1 MWGRHNRWTALWLGM
16 VLSLA
21 AAATVRAEPVT
32 VRAAPHEGFG
42 RIVFNWPTPVPY
54 SAESNGE
61 RVIIRFGR
69 PIEAELGGVVRVL
82 GAYVRSGAVMADGR
96 SVELTTVGKVSV
108 RAFDLGSAVVL
119 DLMEAA
125 GAQVPVKAAPAPA
138 PSAPVP
144 ASIAAARPAPASP
157 PAGQVLG
164 VRVGE
169 HDGYSRVVF
178 DWPRSV
184 AYTLEQDGGV
194 TTITFDQSA
203 SPDFGS
209 LRSRPPRFVEGVDS
223 SLDGGRLKVVMRT
236 PATSK
241 VRHFRS
247 GPKVVVD
254 VAAPTRATPEPGGQA
269 AAPAATGDR
278 KQTIQP
284 PTIPAERRET
294 PAAAAPPTV
303 RAVVNQAGRALTPPP
318 VAGRPTPLI
327 PVAPTALAPL
337 AKPAT
342 SQSEGP
348 IGIDD
353 PTPPPMGSVL
363 MPPGGS
369 AKALSAAAPSGAA
382 TLRFDWDE
390 PVAAA
395 VFRRAEIVWVIF
407 DRAQQVDVAALRAAG
422 GNAIRGMEQK
432 PAEQAT
438 ILRIDTA
445 AGVNPSVR
453 RDGLAW
459 LIDFVKQPLQP
470 QTPIEAL
477 AQATASAGTRVFL
490 PVPEPGLAL
499 AVDDPEVGDT
509 LVVVP
514 VIPLGYGLGVPY
526 EYPELRLLPTVQG
539 VVVRPAIDSL
549 RVRALRQGV
558 ELTSG
563 SGLQITAVSR
573 DMAAGS
579 ALAASGPVT
588 RIFDFERWRNVA
600 PEAFQSEK
608 RQLLGSAAT
617 TSELAKEKARLDL
630 ATFFLAHGLAAEA
643 LGVLN
648 TMVASRPGIAEDPRF
663 RASRGAANF
672 LMSRLTEAEDDWYHP
687 SLNNNDEATFW
698 RALAAARKGEA
709 VQASRVLRQLGSVIR
724 GYPES
729 LKVPLGVMVA
739 QTAVEVGDARQ
750 ATHFLELLAAGN
762 PTPRQQAQMALVQGR
777 VAELAGDFDGAL
789 AKWEEAELG
798 SHLPS
803 GVKAVVARTELLL
816 KLEKATRAEAISA
829 YEKLRFVW
837 RGDDFEFGL
846 LRRLGQLHLAA
857 GDYRNG
863 LRTLRQAATY
873 FRDHRDSPLVTQEMT
888 DSFAKLFL
896 DGGADSLPPV
906 SAIALYDEFKELTPA
921 GAKGDDMI
929 RKLADRL
936 VSVDLL
942 ERGAELLESQI
953 EYRLQGPEKA
963 RVGSRLAVIRLMA
976 NEPEKALAVLDATES
991 PSLPADLAT
1000 GRRYLRA
1007 RAVIQAGRADEAL
1020 SLLDKDDA
1028 IEAERIRA
1036 DIFWSKQDW
1045 PNAAQVLGRLVKAAG
1060 VTPKQPLDDRQ
1071 GLAVLKL
1078 AVALTLSGN
1087 ERGLARART
1096 DFGPLMDKTPY
1107 ADAFGLI
1114 ASPSEIGLLD
1124 YQTVAGKVKEAEN
1137 FQTFMADYRELL
1149 KTSKLSELF
1158 AGRDTL
1164 PAG

>member
-1 MWGRHNRWTALWLGM
+1 MGGGRNRWVPLWLGM
-16 VLSLA
+16 LLSLALA
-21 AAATVRAEPVT
+21 AAARAESVT

-54 SAESNGE
+54 TAESDGS
-61 RVIIRFGR
+61 RVIVRFGR
-69 PIEAELGGVVRVL
+69 PIEAELGGVIRVL
-82 GAYVRSGAVMADGR
+82 GSYVRTGDIGADGR
-96 SVELTTVGKVSV
+96 SVELTTVGNLSV

-119 DLMEAA
+119 DLMEAVGPQA
-125 GAQVPVKAAPAPA
+125 PAKAAAAPA
-138 PSAPVP
+138 PSAVAP
-144 ASIAAARPAPASP
+144 AATVAARPAPVGP
-157 PAGQVLG
+157 RGGQALG

-169 HDGYSRVVF
+169 HEGYSRVVF

-184 AYTLEQDGGV
+184 AYTVDQAGG
-194 TTITFDQSA
+194 TATITFDRPA

-209 LRSRPPRFVEGVDS
+209 LRARPPRFVEGVDS
-223 SLDGGRLKVVMRT
+223 SLDGGQLKVVMRT
-236 PATSK
+236 PATSQI
-241 VRHFRS
+241 RHFRS

-254 VAAPTRATPEPGGQA
+254 VMAPARGTPVPARQA
-269 AAPAATGDR
+269 ASPAGADNR
-278 KQTIQP
+278 NEVVRP
-284 PTIPAERRET
+284 PSVPAESANT
-294 PAAAAPPTV
+294 PAAVASSAIRPAVKPP
-303 RAVVNQAGRALTPPP
+303 GRALSPPP

-327 PVAPTALAPL
+327 PVVPAALAPP
-337 AKPAT
+337 AESAT
-342 SQSEGP
+342 SESEEP
-348 IGIDD
+348 IGIGGV
-353 PTPPPMGSVL
+353 TPPLVGRTANSLDGS
-363 MPPGGS
+363 P
-369 AKALSAAAPSGAA
+369 KAAPAGAV

-395 VFRRAEIVWVIF
+395 VFRRAEILWVIF
-407 DRAQQVDVAALRAAG
+407 DRAQQVDVAALRASG
-422 GNAIRGMEQK
+422 GNVIRGMEQV

-438 ILRIDTA
+438 ILRIDA
-445 AGVNPSVR
+445 VAGVNPSVR

-459 LIDFVKQPLQP
+459 LLDFVKQPLQP

-477 AQATASAGTRVFL
+477 AQATPSTGTRVFL
-490 PVPEPGLAL
+490 PVPEPGLAM
-499 AVDDPEVGDT
+499 AIDDPEVGDT

-539 VVVRPAIDSL
+539 VVVRPAIDAL

-563 SGLQITAVSR
+563 GGLQITAVSR
-573 DMAAGS
+573 EMAAGNT
-579 ALAASGPVT
+579 LAASGPVT
-588 RIFDFERWRNVA
+588 RIFDFERWRSLA
-600 PEAFQSEK
+600 PEAFESQKHE
-608 RQLLGSAAT
+608 LLQAAAAAK
-617 TSELAKEKARLDL
+617 ELAKEKARLDL
-630 ATFFLAHGLAAEA
+630 ATFFLAHGFAAEA

-648 TMVASRPGIAEDPRF
+648 TMAASRPGIAEDPRF
-663 RASRGAANF
+663 RATRGASNF
-672 LMSRLTEAEDDWYHP
+672 LMARLTAAEDDWYHP

-698 RALAAARKGEA
+698 RALSAARKGET

-724 GYPES
+724 GYPEP

-739 QTAVEVGDARQ
+739 QTAVEVGDTRQ
-750 ATHFLELLAAGN
+750 ASHFLELLAVGSPN
-762 PTPRQQAQMALVQGR
+762 PRQQAQMALVQGH

-803 GVKAVVARTELLL
+803 RAKAVVARTELLL

-837 RGDDFEFGL
+837 RGDDFEFRL
-846 LRRLGQLHLAA
+846 LRRLGHLHLAA

-921 GAKGDDMI
+921 GAKGDEMI

-942 ERGAELLESQI
+942 ERGGELLESQI
-953 EYRLQGPEKA
+953 EFRLQGPEKA
-963 RVGSRLAVIRLMA
+963 RVGTRLAVIRLMA
-976 NEPEKALAVLDATES
+976 NEPERALAALDATEDTG
-991 PSLPADLAT
+991 LPADLAT
-1000 GRRYLRA
+1000 ARRYLRA
-1007 RAVIQAGRADEAL
+1007 RAAIQVGQADGAL
-1020 SLLDKDDA
+1020 ALLDKDEA

-1036 DIFWSKQDW
+1036 DIFWGKQDW
-1045 PNAAQVLGRLVKAAG
+1045 SNAAQVLGRLVKAAG

-1096 DFGPLMDKTPY
+1096 DFGPLMAKTPY
-1107 ADAFGLI
+1107 ADAFRLI

-1124 YQTVAGKVKEAEN
+1124 YQTVAAKVKEAEN
-1137 FQTFMADYRELL
+1137 FQTFMADYRDLL

-1158 AGRDTL
+1158 ASKDTL